1 MILFTIFPFAP
12 PPPPLAF
19 LCFKLFRSLYIWFSM
34 PPVCHFP
41 LFFIHFIMLYDFRPT
56 GWKMTIIL
64 LQQPAINRAEEYM
77 EWRAEWGLQCKMKT
91 HACVHTHTHAWIYGE
106 PQVNLHTY
114 SPWTEMQEN
123 TCMYAASVLYT
134 FPLCLFPSSLLS
146 DTHTLAAHALTVKT
160 KSWLVAWTTWETIPL
175 KEQNK

>member
-91 HACVHTHTHAWIYGE
+91 HACIHTHTHMYGYTE
-106 PQVNLHTY
+106 NHTCICIKY
-114 SPWTEMQEN
+114 KPKYKAMHVCSYCT
-123 TCMYAASVLYT
+123 V
-134 FPLCLFPSSLLS
+134 FFFVFVSLAFFS
-146 DTHTLAAHALTVKT
+146 DTHTLLCIHLLYYKAT
-160 KSWLVAWTTWETIPL
+160 KSWLVSGTAWGMIPQ

>member
-91 HACVHTHTHAWIYGE
+91 HTQTHACMHWYTKNHICI
-106 PQVNLHTY
+106 QVNLHTRKYKPKYMKTHACMQLLY
-114 SPWTEMQEN
+114 SLSFTSLPLLRYTHVL
-123 TCMYAASVLYT
+123 CMHLLYHNA
-134 FPLCLFPSSLLS
+134 PRI
-146 DTHTLAAHALTVKT
+146 
-160 KSWLVAWTTWETIPL
+160 WLVAGTTWEMIPR

>member
-77 EWRAEWGLQCKMKT
+77 EWRAEWGDCGVRWR
-91 HACVHTHTHAWIYGE
+91 HVRACVHACIHTRTHIQVEPHKHSVKPKHINVFWLFHRFLFSGTHAYKYIY
-106 PQVNLHTY
+106 TY
-114 SPWTEMQEN
+114 DAFTD
-123 TCMYAASVLYT
+123 C
-134 FPLCLFPSSLLS
+134 
-146 DTHTLAAHALTVKT
+146 
-160 KSWLVAWTTWETIPL
+160 TI
-175 KEQNK
+175 E